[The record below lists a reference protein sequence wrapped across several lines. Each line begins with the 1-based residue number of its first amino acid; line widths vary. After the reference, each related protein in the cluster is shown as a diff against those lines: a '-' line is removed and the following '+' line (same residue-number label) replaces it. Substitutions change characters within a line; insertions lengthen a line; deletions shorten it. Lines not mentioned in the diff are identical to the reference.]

1 MEVYNALILENKQN
15 TRIAGPNTRENQGIP
30 RLVFWANQRRPAEY
44 QGYQAIS
51 EYQGI
56 PNTWYTQTLV
66 RRGGGESAIELTR
79 SRLLS
84 GSVAPA

>member
-1 MEVYNALILENKQN
+1 MEASYIALFLDNKQN
-15 TRIAGPNTRENQGIP
+15 TRIAGPNTKEYQGIP

-56 PNTWYTQTLV
+56 PNTWYTQTLC
-66 RRGGGESAIELTR
+66 
-79 SRLLS
+79 LLMTS
-84 GSVAPA
+84 SNPGPYQFICYI

>member
-1 MEVYNALILENKQN
+1 MEAYIAYYYFGKISRIPAL
-15 TRIAGPNTRENQGIP
+15 AGPNTKEYQGIP

-56 PNTWYTQTLV
+56 PNTWYTQTLIDDLSPLPA
-66 RRGGGESAIELTR
+66 RRRILITGGRAQ
-79 SRLLS
+79 
-84 GSVAPA
+84 V